1 MQNILVV
8 DNLISLKAQDTI
20 EEMLFV
26 DNFPWYFIKDVTQSE
41 KNGNPAFFHLFIDK
55 MRTNSSF
62 SDYLLPIV
70 NSAKEKINFSHDVIY
85 HARTFLQLSLN
96 PNVLKTKIDFLHVDA
111 NIPHMVV
118 LYYVCNSDGDTII
131 VNKKYNGTVEE
142 KTLLV
147 EDFEQLA
154 KITPKKGRA
163 IIFDGAYY
171 HTAEQPIKSK
181 KRCVINI
188 NLISKE

>member
-96 PNVLKTKIDFLHVDA
+96 PNVLETKIDFCFYSL
-111 NIPHMVV
+111 
-118 LYYVCNSDGDTII
+118 
-131 VNKKYNGTVEE
+131 E
-142 KTLLV
+142 
-147 EDFEQLA
+147 
-154 KITPKKGRA
+154 
-163 IIFDGAYY
+163 
-171 HTAEQPIKSK
+171 IK
-181 KRCVINI
+181 NLF
-188 NLISKE
+188 LISNRKLYKLIT